1 MSNYTKTTDFA
12 AKDSLPTGNAS
23 KRVRGSEVDAEFEA
37 IETAVATKLDQYSSA
52 SAQTALDDDADVV
65 SIYDDS
71 AGSYKKITV
80 ANLKNTFIQF
90 ASGTYTGDGS
100 TSQAITGVGFAPKY
114 VKIVN
119 RETVNASTVGVFET
133 WAEVMDDNAAGGAIK
148 HTGSG
153 GHDFSTNAIIS
164 LDSDGFTVDDGGSD
178 ANPNKNG
185 DVYNY
190 FCIG

>member
-133 WAEVMDDNAAGGAIK
+133 WADPQEHASNRNLSQRHPDTEGIGLLSPASMQRSFNRGC
-148 HTGSG
+148 TGR
-153 GHDFSTNAIIS
+153 D
-164 LDSDGFTVDDGGSD
+164 
-178 ANPNKNG
+178 
-185 DVYNY
+185 
-190 FCIG
+190 